1 MNKLY
6 SEGITAIFEQA
17 KKENFAIPAFNYSD
31 LWDML
36 GIVEAAEELR
46 SPVILMCDPPVYREL
61 GGDMCCRMADTL
73 IEKASVPVI
82 HHLDHSESYANC
94 LEAIDHGFTSVM
106 MDASSCAVKDN
117 STIVKKVVD
126 YAHARGVFVE
136 AEIGRILGESGYETQ
151 YTGEDYLFRLDEALY
166 LVNESGCDTL
176 AIGIGNAHGF
186 YKGDPVINFKKLE
199 EARNAINI
207 PLVLHGGTGIP
218 EDMISKCIDGGISKI
233 NVGTAVY
240 CAYMNGAR
248 EKLITDGEN
257 QFTYDVMHFAKDQ
270 IKNVIRS
277 WIKACRADGKAN

>member
-1 MNKLY
+1 MKKLCA
-6 SEGITAIFEQA
+6 EEIAAIFDQA
-17 KKENFAIPAFNYSD
+17 KKERFAIPAFNYSD
-31 LWDML
+31 IWDMR

-46 SPVILMCDPPVYREL
+46 SPVILMCDSPTYKEL
-61 GGDMCCRMADTL
+61 GGEMCCRMADIL

-82 HHLDHSESYANC
+82 HHLDHSESYTNC
-94 LEAIDHGFTSVM
+94 VEAIDFGFTSVM
-106 MDASSCAVKDN
+106 IDASSLPVKENSAV
-117 STIVKKVVD
+117 VKKVVD
-126 YAHARGVFVE
+126 YAHARGVIVE
-136 AEIGRILGESGYETQ
+136 AEIGRILSESEYEPK
-151 YTGEDYLFRLDEALY
+151 YTGEDYLFKLDEALY

-199 EARNAINI
+199 EARSAIDI

-218 EDMISKCIDGGISKI
+218 EDIISKCIDGGIRKV

-240 CAYMNGAR
+240 CAYMNGIR
-248 EKLITDGEN
+248 EKLIASGEN
-257 QFTYDVMHFAKDQ
+257 QFTYDVMHYAMDK